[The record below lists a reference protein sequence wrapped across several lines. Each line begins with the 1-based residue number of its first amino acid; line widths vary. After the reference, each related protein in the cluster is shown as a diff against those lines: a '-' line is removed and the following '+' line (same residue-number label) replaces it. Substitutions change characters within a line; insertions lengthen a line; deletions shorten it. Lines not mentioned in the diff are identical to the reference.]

1 MATTVHVPLETYLNT
16 SYSPDVEYVDGE
28 IRDRALGAYGHSE
41 WQAAIVT
48 WFRAHGSVPG

>member
-28 IRDRALGAYGHSE
+28 IRERALGTYG
-41 WQAAIVT
+41 QAAIVT